1 MKDVIGAFTN
11 SAFWSFAIKNISLSF
26 GELYKDLNKRAFLRA
41 AQKYAPDLTIDMV
54 EPSFTGVMAQ
64 VFQEGGI
71 AANDYILERK
81 VLGGTTLNVR
91 NAPSPACTA
100 SLAIAEMVVDTAAED
115 FNWAKGG
122 NK

>member
-1 MKDVIGAFTN
+1 VLQSFTN
-11 SAFWSFAIKNISLSF
+11 PNFWTFAFKNLSLSF

-41 AQKYAPDLTIDMV
+41 AQRYAPDLTIDMV
-54 EPSFTGVMAQ
+54 EPSFTGVMCQ
-64 VFQEGGI
+64 VFQDGGI

-100 SLAIAEMVVDTAAED
+100 SLAIAEMIADAAAED
-115 FNWAKGG
+115 FQWRKSE
-122 NK
+122 KK